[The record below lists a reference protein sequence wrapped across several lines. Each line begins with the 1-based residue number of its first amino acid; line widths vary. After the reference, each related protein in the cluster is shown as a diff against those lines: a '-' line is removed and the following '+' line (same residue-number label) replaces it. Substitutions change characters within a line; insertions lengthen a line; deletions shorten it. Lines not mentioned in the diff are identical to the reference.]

1 MGCETRASRSGAYS
15 GLPTQ
20 QNDLCPSILPVLATH
35 GLLRHNRNDIGGQK
49 QWRRLLT
56 LFRPSRRHAAYSAP
70 AATVRAPRR
79 LSLIRWITAQFP
91 PPENPD
97 RMAAHACPERRPD
110 ADIDIYQPEY
120 HGSPLNHT
128 AALSEARTMLP
139 ESSSRPLPAKMA
151 HSRNLAHAPLE
162 TAVSIITLLCT

>member
-1 MGCETRASRSGAYS
+1 MRSLVSQPCQTISA
-15 GLPTQ
+15 
-20 QNDLCPSILPVLATH
+20 PSILPVFATH
-35 GLLRHNRNDIGGQK
+35 GLLRHNRNDIGGQNRRR
-49 QWRRLLT
+49 RRLLT

-91 PPENPD
+91 TPENPD

-110 ADIDIYQPEY
+110 ADIDIGQPDY

-128 AALSEARTMLP
+128 AALSEARTTLP
-139 ESSSRPLPAKMA
+139 ESSSRPLPAKRAA
-151 HSRNLAHAPLE
+151 HSRNVAHASLE
-162 TAVSIITLLCT
+162 TAVHIFGMPQWEDDQ